1 MMTPET
7 KKPSLAEGTG
17 SIETRLDALDA
28 KLAHL
33 HQHFLGYPVTTDFDY
48 TPLLRFLRYPLNNI
62 GDPFSDCTL
71 KLGTREFEQEVIG
84 FFADHFRAPVDDYWG
99 YVTNGGT
106 EGNLYGLYL
115 AREMYPRGVVYFCE
129 ETHYSVSKNVHF
141 LGMRHIMIRSQES
154 GEMDYED
161 LRETLR
167 IHRDKPAIIFANLGT
182 TMKEGRDDIALIQ
195 KMLDELRIVDRY
207 IHVDCALCG
216 AYLPFM
222 EPKPAFDFMDGANS
236 VAMSGHKFIGSPI
249 PCGVV
254 VARKKIV
261 QRIGRTIGYIGSLDT
276 TITGSRNGFTP
287 LVLWYALQHWGRDG
301 LRARYQKAAA
311 LAGWAV
317 QQMQNVGIP
326 AWRNPQALTVVLP
339 KVSDAVR
346 DKWQLATQGVSHL
359 IVMPGITAHQIELLI
374 ADLVADYQ
382 HRGGILKVPS

>member
-1 MMTPET
+1 MTTEKT
-7 KKPSLAEGTG
+7 TPSAATPPYQ
-17 SIETRLDALDA
+17 IAARLDALDTR
-28 KLAHL
+28 LAHL
-33 HQHFLGYPVTTDFDY
+33 HQHFLGYPVTRDFDY
-48 TPLLRFLRYPLNNI
+48 SPLMRFLKYPLNNI
-62 GDPFSDCTL
+62 GDPFSDSTL
-71 KLGTREFEQEVIG
+71 KLGTREFEQEVIS
-84 FFADHFRAPVDDYWG
+84 FFAEHFRAPADDYWG

-167 IHRDKPAIIFANLGT
+167 IHRDKPAIIFANIGT

-195 KMLDELRIVDRY
+195 TMLDDLRIMDRY
-207 IHVDCALCG
+207 IHADCALCG

-222 EPKPAFDFMDGANS
+222 DPKPAFDFMDGANS
-236 VAMSGHKFIGSPI
+236 VAMSGHKFIGSPM

-261 QRIGRTIGYIGSLDT
+261 QRIGRSIGYIGSLDT

-301 LRARYQKAAA
+301 LRARYQAAAA
-311 LAGWAV
+311 LAGWAIER
-317 QQMQNVGIP
+317 MQSVGIP
-326 AWRNPQALTVVLP
+326 AWRNPQALTVILP

-359 IVMPGITAHQIELLI
+359 IVMPGVTQAQIELLI
-374 ADLVADYQ
+374 ADLVVDYQ
-382 HRGGILKVPS
+382 QQGGVLSVAA